1 MVRKSNNCIG
11 FIICNVHYD
20 IMKIFSLIC
29 GCRYDWLNHIKI
41 LYNVCD
47 YICFLFLEIKKNHFL
62 IIKHLFPFFLSSKII
77 FHFWGQFRW
86 VVFGMV
92 TKMIRLRQNIKSSTI
107 HCNNKS
113 ILTLFV
119 QSWIYPCF
127 LILIKVI
134 IVHLPTCEWKSKFD
148 PTCKILGVGLNL
160 I

>member
-1 MVRKSNNCIG
+1 MNVDMIDRTTLKSCIMCV
-11 FIICNVHYD
+11 INYT
-20 IMKIFSLIC
+20 
-29 GCRYDWLNHIKI
+29 R
-41 LYNVCD
+41 
-47 YICFLFLEIKKNHFL
+47 FLFLEIKK
-62 IIKHLFPFFLSSKII
+62 KSFFNYQTFISISLSSKMI

-86 VVFGMV
+86 VAFGMV